1 MASTEEL
8 FISISPQIYRQNK
21 SSGLMSQVELLHSL
35 KHLQNLKVLSRQKND
50 LKGKFHKLLSS
61 IIRQVDALQAK
72 MPTPQLPETVQ
83 KHEKPRSESVPKVK
97 KISPKRD
104 AIEEEL
110 IQIQA
115 KLQALNN

>member
-1 MASTEEL
+1 
-8 FISISPQIYRQNK
+8 
-21 SSGLMSQVELLHSL
+21 MSQVELLHSL

-50 LKGKFHKLLSS
+50 LRRKFHKLLSS

-72 MPTPQLPETVQ
+72 LPTPQLPETIQ
-83 KHEKPRSESVPKVK
+83 KHEELRLESPS
-97 KISPKRD
+97 KIRKEFPKRD

-110 IQIQA
+110 MQIQA